1 MIFHLAK
8 GVCWE
13 QALWAVHGSVY
24 LIGAEGLG
32 PSWCSVCE
40 REGGGAR
47 EQIRSCVSVFFRYFS
62 LLWLLIHNCHL
73 HKHMLKCCVNFASGI
88 TSENV
93 AARFGVTREEQ
104 DELAAR
110 SHARAA
116 AAQASGRFNDEIV
129 PVHTIW
135 KDPKTEEEKE
145 IVVDKDDGI
154 RAGVTVANL
163 AKLKP
168 AFQRGGTTTA
178 GNSSQVGL
186 APVPV
191 RFCGALRFVKSPPA
205 RAVACGGASLPQVV
219 RRDGTSYGMV
229 LDL

>member
-1 MIFHLAK
+1 MYA
-8 GVCWE
+8 
-13 QALWAVHGSVY
+13 
-24 LIGAEGLG
+24 
-32 PSWCSVCE
+32 
-40 REGGGAR
+40 
-47 EQIRSCVSVFFRYFS
+47 
-62 LLWLLIHNCHL
+62 
-73 HKHMLKCCVNFASGI
+73 GI

-104 DELAAR
+104 DALAVR

-135 KDPKTEEEKE
+135 KDPQSGEEKE

-178 GNSSQVGL
+178 GNSSQVGAYGSFHVHSSNKCKFISAIL
-186 APVPV
+186 GFNTDISSFP
-191 RFCGALRFVKSPPA
+191 
-205 RAVACGGASLPQVV
+205 GG
-219 RRDGTSYGMV
+219 
-229 LDL
+229 